1 MKSLESI
8 YIGMQTLIKVL
19 YTRFQTIY
27 LSVALNRSNDI
38 TISQILS
45 MIKNEGINCPLIRS
59 SGTSLSLWL
68 HQFKL
73 LPSVTIPLLLKL
85 VLMS

>member
-8 YIGMQTLIKVL
+8 YIRIQTLIKVL

-38 TISQILS
+38 AISQILS
-45 MIKNEGINCPLIRS
+45 IIKNKGINCPLIRS
-59 SGTSLSLWL
+59 HSISLSLYL

-73 LPSVTIPLLLKL
+73 LPSITIPLLLKL
-85 VLMS
+85 VLIS